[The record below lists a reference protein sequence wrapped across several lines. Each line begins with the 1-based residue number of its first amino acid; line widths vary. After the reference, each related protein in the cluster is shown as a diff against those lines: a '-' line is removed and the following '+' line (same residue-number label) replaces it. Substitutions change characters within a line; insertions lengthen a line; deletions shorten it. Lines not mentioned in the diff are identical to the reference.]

1 MIREGLLNAMNEQ
14 LKNEFYSA
22 YLYLSMSAY
31 CESINLPG
39 FANWLRM
46 QSQEE
51 VDHAMKFY
59 EFLCDRGGRVVLQ
72 AIEQPPTEFDG
83 SLDVFQRTLEH
94 EQKVTGLIHDL
105 YALAVQDKDYASE
118 VFLQWFV
125 AEQVEEEKS
134 ASEILETL
142 KVVGEKGQALVMLD
156 RQLARRGAG

>member
-22 YLYLSMSAY
+22 YLYLSMSAD